1 MVGGGRAG
9 WRMVEAVVEA
19 VVKLAVVMMAV
30 AAEIWEGRR
39 IKPKGR
45 VSCKRAEAAAT
56 AVAAV
61 AGRYE

>member
-1 MVGGGRAG
+1 
-9 WRMVEAVVEA
+9 MVEAVVEA